1 MGEFGVADGEDMQTW
16 IRRMESKGE
25 SIEQTERF
33 LEVAQDHYEAR
44 IMEINARLQS
54 GLAGTRSTGRNAQG
68 LSAKV
73 EARRRKNA
81 EEHGRLAALKKS
93 QLAEWSR
100 AYKKRIAEA
109 KERARAPSSGTP
121 VPKIDRQKEMEER
134 ERLRQE
140 RARELSQGNREFAAR
155 VAKAREGGREAAK
168 LRPEVEERER
178 LRQEK
183 EREMREKEREYKARL
198 AETTVTGRDAKS
210 LSPEIEEKRRK
221 DAEDRLN
228 KQNAL
233 KHQLRE

>member
-1 MGEFGVADGEDMQTW
+1 MG
-16 IRRMESKGE
+16 
-25 SIEQTERF
+25 
-33 LEVAQDHYEAR
+33 
-44 IMEINARLQS
+44 
-54 GLAGTRSTGRNAQG
+54 
-68 LSAKV
+68 KV

-155 VAKAREGGREAAK
+155 VAKAREGREAAK
-168 LRPEVEERER
+168 LRPEVEEKRRQDVEERER
-178 LRQEK
+178 LRQE
-183 EREMREKEREYKARL
+183 
-198 AETTVTGRDAKS
+198 
-210 LSPEIEEKRRK
+210 
-221 DAEDRLN
+221 
-228 KQNAL
+228 
-233 KHQLRE
+233 

>member
-1 MGEFGVADGEDMQTW
+1 MGIDEANQEYAACVKEFGVEDGEDMQTW

-33 LEVAQDHYEAR
+33 LEVAQDQYEAR

-54 GLAGTRSTGRNAQG
+54 GLAGARSTSRSAQG

-109 KERARAPSSGTP
+109 KERARASSGTP
-121 VPKIDRQKEMEER
+121 VPRIDRQKEMEER

-140 RARELSQGNREFAAR
+140 KARELSQGNREFAAR
-155 VAKAREGGREAAK
+155 VAKAREGG
-168 LRPEVEERER
+168 
-178 LRQEK
+178 
-183 EREMREKEREYKARL
+183 
-198 AETTVTGRDAKS
+198 
-210 LSPEIEEKRRK
+210 
-221 DAEDRLN
+221 
-228 KQNAL
+228 
-233 KHQLRE
+233 